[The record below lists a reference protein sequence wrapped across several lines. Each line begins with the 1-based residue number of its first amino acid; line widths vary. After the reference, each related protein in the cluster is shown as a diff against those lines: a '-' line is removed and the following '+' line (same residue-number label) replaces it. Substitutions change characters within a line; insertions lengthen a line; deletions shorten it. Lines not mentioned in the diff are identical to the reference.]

1 MDSLWG
7 RKESDMTEQLSLSR
21 SRVQMAHLPPSCPS
35 PLHSESPL
43 SRSTVEYTHVVFFV
57 FNCIYLCLAG
67 FSLQWLL
74 LLQTMGSR
82 AQAQQL
88 QHTGSVA
95 LRCVASSQAKDWTCV
110 PSLAGKLIHW
120 TTREKYLTYLL
131 FILCHLPKCKL
142 YKAGILICFDYCC
155 IYSACNSAWQVVG
168 AQ

>member
-57 FNCIYLCLAG
+57 FNFIYLCLAG
-67 FSLQWLL
+67 FSLQWFL

-95 LRCVASSQAKDWTCV
+95 LRCVASSQAKD
-110 PSLAGKLIHW
+110 
-120 TTREKYLTYLL
+120 
-131 FILCHLPKCKL
+131 
-142 YKAGILICFDYCC
+142 
-155 IYSACNSAWQVVG
+155 
-168 AQ
+168 